1 MVDYSCLQ
9 EVDAKDGDI
18 MKDSKLG
25 AVESKFADIIWAN
38 EPLSTTQLIKL
49 CEKELNWKR
58 TTTYTVLKRLSE
70 RGLFQNND
78 GEVTSLIS
86 RDDFYAK
93 QSKNFVEET
102 FNGSLPA
109 FLSAFASHKKLSKED
124 ISEIKKLIDSY
135 EEV

>member
-1 MVDYSCLQ
+1 MIDYSCLQ
-9 EVDAKDGDI
+9 EVDTKDGDI

-109 FLSAFASHKKLSKED
+109 FLSAFASHKKISKED

>member
-1 MVDYSCLQ
+1 
-9 EVDAKDGDI
+9 

>member
-1 MVDYSCLQ
+1 MV
-9 EVDAKDGDI
+9 
-18 MKDSKLG
+18 SKLSD
-25 AVESKFADIIWAN
+25 AEYRFLEEVWQAEPVKSSRLVEICQEKFG
-38 EPLSTTQLIKL
+38 
-49 CEKELNWKR
+49 WKKS
-58 TTTYTVLKRLSE
+58 TTYTVLKRLSE